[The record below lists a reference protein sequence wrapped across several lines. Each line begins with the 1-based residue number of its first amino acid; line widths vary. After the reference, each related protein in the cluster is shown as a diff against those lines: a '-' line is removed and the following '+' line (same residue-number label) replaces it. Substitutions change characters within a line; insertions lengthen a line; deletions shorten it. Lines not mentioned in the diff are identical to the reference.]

1 MYSISVN
8 QKTKQLIADQIN
20 LHFIPQGTNAFL
32 GGVHAQYAQ
41 EKKKR
46 KKILPQSLNFVIR
59 TKRLFSELQRLFVP
73 VAFIFRLHN
82 N

>member
-41 EKKKR
+41 EKKK
-46 KKILPQSLNFVIR
+46 KKKDSPTI
-59 TKRLFSELQRLFVP
+59 SELCHQNKAP
-73 VAFIFRLHN
+73 IQ
-82 N
+82 